1 MLRDELRVLE
11 ISVWLENL
19 QALRAGALKLETD
32 LRTAQEDRQRAQE
45 DLDAVYAAGEES
57 LERSGTTMSGPRPCG
72 ARCPSWTPP
81 PRRRPPPWPCW
92 KTA

>member
-19 QALRAGALKLETD
+19 QALRAGALKLEAD

-57 LERSGTTMSGPRPCG
+57 LEKIRDNDVRAEALRGQVSQLD
-72 ARCPSWTPP
+72 AAA
-81 PRRRPPPWPCW
+81 RRRPPPWPCW